1 MRHLLGMKKALLVKS
16 MTNSAPCLIKD
27 MTVVPL
33 TPHPQARAAGNAR
46 AFGKRPL
53 RRFPSGSLLTR
64 KRLPCPLRLY
74 CMLYGILHFKL

>member
-53 RRFPSGSLLTR
+53 HRPPPDPLQSRN
-64 KRLPCPLRLY
+64 RLPCLLHLY
-74 CMLYGILHFKL
+74 CLLYGILHFKL